1 MKEKEINLLGIRP
14 NGITLCH
21 TDYYKGKISVIM
33 EAITEEQETRIDKS
47 KIYYGD
53 IRYVRNDGTVIQA
66 KNIYLYGEVDFNNKD
81 DISNIERFNLIDEDG
96 GIIYSNFNYD
106 KGHFI
111 TIDRIAKSFPTWNP
125 VLWFKYCHCLIG
137 KPTRI
142 IVYRNPKFI
151 KK

>member
-1 MKEKEINLLGIRP
+1 
-14 NGITLCH
+14 
-21 TDYYKGKISVIM
+21 M
-33 EAITEEQETRIDKS
+33 EAITEEQETSIDKS

-53 IRYVRNDGTVIQA
+53 IRYVRNDGTMIQA

-111 TIDRIAKSFPTWNP
+111 TIDGIAKSFPTWNP

-137 KPTRI
+137 KPARI
-142 IVYRNPKFI
+142 IVYKNPKFI